1 MITIARIDG
10 DGIGKEVTEAGVKIL
25 NSLDLNIDFVEAE
38 AGRAC
43 FDKNGTTIPEETIKI
58 AKKSKATLFGAIT
71 STPGEKSP
79 IITLRQEL
87 DVYGNLRPVKSF
99 KGVNCLF
106 DDLDFLIVRENT
118 EGLYSKEESGNAEET
133 VAKRIITKKA
143 SERICELAFKQ
154 AIKRNESIT
163 EEIKDNKKKDNLEKP
178 LVTCV
183 HKANVLKT
191 TDGLFKK
198 TFYDVATN
206 YPQINTNDYFV
217 DATAMYLLTK
227 PQEFDVIVTTNLFGD
242 ILSDESA
249 GLVGGL
255 GLAPSGNIGDKH
267 GLFEPVHGSAPDIA
281 GQNISNPIAMT
292 LSIAMMLDYLN
303 EDYWA
308 NKIRIATENIL
319 KEGKIRTPDLGGTN
333 TTTEVADAII
343 KEIERLN

>member
-1 MITIARIDG
+1 MIKIARIDG
-10 DGIGKEVTEAGVKIL
+10 DGIGKEVTEAGVHIL
-25 NSLDLNIDFVEAE
+25 NSMDLNIDFIEAE
-38 AGRAC
+38 AGREC
-43 FDKNGTTIPEETIKI
+43 FDKNGTTIPEETLKI
-58 AKKSKATLFGAIT
+58 AKKTKATLFGAST

-87 DVYGNLRPVKSF
+87 DVYANLRPVKSF

-118 EGLYSKEESGNAEET
+118 EGLYSRAEEGDDEKAI
-133 VAKRIITKKA
+133 AKRIITKKA
-143 SERICELAFKQ
+143 SERIANLAFKQ
-154 AIKRNESIT
+154 AIKRNEDRKEGI
-163 EEIKDNKKKDNLEKP
+163 EGKP

-183 HKANVLKT
+183 HKANVLKK

-198 TFYDVATN
+198 AFYDVAIN
-206 YPQINTNDYFV
+206 YPDINTNNYYV

-242 ILSDESA
+242 ILSDCAA

-292 LSIAMMLDYLN
+292 LSIAMMLDYLKEN
-303 EDYWA
+303 YLA
-308 NKIRIATENIL
+308 NNLRIATENVL
-319 KEGKIRTPDLGGTN
+319 KKGKVLTPDLGGKNKTMD
-333 TTTEVADAII
+333 VANEII
-343 KEIERLN
+343 KELELLN

>member
-1 MITIARIDG
+1 MIKIARIDG
-10 DGIGKEVTEAGVKIL
+10 DGIGKEVTEAGVHIL
-25 NSLDLNIDFVEAE
+25 NSLDLNIDFIEAE
-38 AGRAC
+38 AGREC
-43 FDKNGTTIPEETIKI
+43 FDKNGTTIPEETLKI
-58 AKKSKATLFGAIT
+58 AKKTKATLFGAST

-87 DVYGNLRPVKSF
+87 DVYANLRPVKSF

-118 EGLYSKEESGNAEET
+118 EGLYSREENGNDEET
-133 VAKRIITKKA
+133 IAKRIITKKA
-143 SERICELAFKQ
+143 SERIADLAFKLATIRNEERKI
-154 AIKRNESIT
+154 AIKG
-163 EEIKDNKKKDNLEKP
+163 KP

-183 HKANVLKT
+183 HKANVLKI

-198 TFYDVATN
+198 SFYNVANN
-206 YPQINTNDYFV
+206 YPNINTNDYFV

-281 GQNISNPIAMT
+281 GKNISNPIAMT
-292 LSIAMMLDYLN
+292 LSVAMMLEYLN
-303 EDYWA
+303 ETYLA
-308 NKIRIATENIL
+308 NKVRLATEKVL
-319 KEGKIRTPDLGGTN
+319 EKGKVLTPDLGGNAKTMD
-333 TTTEVADAII
+333 VANEII
-343 KEIERLN
+343 KEINLLL